1 MAIKLS
7 QGFQIT
13 SKQPIDTRV
22 TLTKVEMAAMNDSL
36 MPDVYFAI
44 CKDDSKLY
52 AYTKTN
58 EADPVTG
65 KFRVASGDI
74 AADDDVEDML
84 NEVFGE

>member
-22 TLTKVEMAAMNDSL
+22 TLSKEEMVAMNDSL

-58 EADPVTG
+58 DIDPDTG
-65 KFRVASGDI
+65 KFRVASGDVAI
-74 AADDDVEDML
+74 DADVENLLD
-84 NEVFGE
+84 EVFGD